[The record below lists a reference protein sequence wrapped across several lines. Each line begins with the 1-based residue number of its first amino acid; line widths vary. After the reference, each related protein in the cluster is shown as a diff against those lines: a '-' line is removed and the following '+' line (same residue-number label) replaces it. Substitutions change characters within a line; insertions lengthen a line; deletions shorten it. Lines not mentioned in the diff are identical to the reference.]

1 MWAGL
6 MLCQEKANLSQELL
20 SSNPGIIGLT
30 EIVDF
35 KRVYCMSE
43 TVSDSMNGIRNIC
56 RAIGG
61 NKIK

>member
-1 MWAGL
+1 
-6 MLCQEKANLSQELL
+6 MLCQEKANPSRELL

-35 KRVYCMSE
+35 KRVCGMSK
-43 TVSDSMNGIRNIC
+43 TVSDSMNRIRNIC
-56 RAIGG
+56 RPIRG